1 MGKQRRPYNWSNSML
16 TTDDRD
22 EIKRLVAEM
31 MEPGRKRGGL
41 RFDESA
47 SSSAQAN
54 YAEEI
59 DQIVIVNDGLTELTL
74 VNPKTGERLVLSV
87 AAEPDS
93 LVEVTARGI
102 EVFGTREKALR
113 WLRTPVRALGG
124 QTPMS
129 LLKSPE
135 GLARVQDAL
144 GQVEHGVW

>member
-1 MGKQRRPYNWSNSML
+1 ML
-16 TTDDRD
+16 TTDDRE

-31 MEPGRKRGGL
+31 MEPGRKCGGL
-41 RFDESA
+41 RFDQPAA
-47 SSSAQAN
+47 SSTQTN

-59 DQIVIVNDGLTELTL
+59 EQIDVIQNTVA
-74 VNPKTGERLVLSV
+74 RLS
-87 AAEPDS
+87 S
-93 LVEVTARGI
+93 LVEVTARAI

-113 WLRTPVRALGG
+113 WLRTPVRALGE

-144 GQVEHGVW
+144 GQVEYGVW

>member
-1 MGKQRRPYNWSNSML
+1 ML
-16 TTDDRD
+16 TTDDRE

-31 MEPGRKRGGL
+31 MKPGRKRGGL
-41 RFDESA
+41 RFDQPAA
-47 SSSAQAN
+47 SSSGAN

-59 DQIVIVNDGLTELTL
+59 KIDVIVNDDLTELTL
-74 VNPKTGERLVLSV
+74 VNPKTGERRVLSV
-87 AAEPDS
+87 SAGPDS
-93 LVEVTARGI
+93 LVEVTARAI

-113 WLRTPVRALGG
+113 WLRTPVRALGE

>member
-1 MGKQRRPYNWSNSML
+1 ML
-16 TTDDRD
+16 TADDRE

-31 MEPGRKRGGL
+31 MKPGRKRGGL
-41 RFDESA
+41 RFDQPAA
-47 SSSAQAN
+47 SSSGAN

-59 DQIVIVNDGLTELTL
+59 EQIEVIVNDDLTELTL
-74 VNPKTGERLVLSV
+74 VNPKTGERRVLSV
-87 AAEPDS
+87 AAGPDS
-93 LVEVTARGI
+93 LVEVTARAI

-113 WLRTPVRALGG
+113 WLRTPVRALGE